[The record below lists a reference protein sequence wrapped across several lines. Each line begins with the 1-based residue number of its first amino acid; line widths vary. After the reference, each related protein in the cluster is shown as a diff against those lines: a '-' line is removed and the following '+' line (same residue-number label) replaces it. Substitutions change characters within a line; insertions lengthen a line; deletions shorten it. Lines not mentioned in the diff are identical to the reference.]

1 MITIADYLAALKAQ
15 PSPPPAGPPQRLW
28 QNPRPYPSAAGGR
41 PRKLDQQAKELV
53 CCLVNKG
60 HTLSEAAAFVACDRN
75 TILNE
80 RKRDPQ
86 FDANVKR
93 ARRMRMV
100 DPLDAIA
107 RASRTSW
114 RAAAWLA
121 DFHRRTESEARERR
135 LRRREAK
142 ARLAQQKEEGSFL
155 APTPDAPPACA
166 PADAPAPPQVA
177 ADQQVPAKRSA
188 RVTPHRMPKNRLT
201 KRPRHRSRRG
211 GAARRHR
218 RRLARAAVKPALA
231 HAMVST
237 TQSRYNRLRRFTLV
251 KPKNSW

>member
-1 MITIADYLAALKAQ
+1 MIDIASHLDSLQAQ
-15 PSPPPAGPPQRLW
+15 SAPPPAGPPQRLW
-28 QNPRPYPSAAGGR
+28 QNPRPYPSSPGGR
-41 PRKLDQQAKELV
+41 PRKLDEQAKELV

-93 ARRMRMV
+93 ARRMRMY

-121 DFHRRTESEARERR
+121 EFHRRTDNEARERR
-135 LRRREAK
+135 LRRLEAK
-142 ARLAQQKEEGSFL
+142 ARLAASPGAALPETPPQPSPASGSAQNGWKGSFL
-155 APTPDAPPACA
+155 APTPDAQPDRA
-166 PADAPAPPQVA
+166 PADSPAPRKSRPI
-177 ADQQVPAKRSA
+177 KRF
-188 RVTPHRMPKNRLT
+188 
-201 KRPRHRSRRG
+201 RR
-211 GAARRHR
+211 AARRAPLVAKCPKTDSPIGLVGAR
-218 RRLARAAVKPALA
+218 RARAAPLA
-231 HAMVST
+231 A
-237 TQSRYNRLRRFTLV
+237 FGDG
-251 KPKNSW
+251 